1 MAPLAVVAPVESLQ
15 HGDQLA
21 PDGKIYISN
30 GNSGLRL
37 HVINNPDEPG
47 LACNMEQHGV
57 VLPRLNMNSLPNHPN
72 YFLGAVAGSVCDSLG
87 LSAFT
92 PGPSPR
98 ERGGVRAFPNP
109 SGDGQFML
117 GYPANAKIGWLE
129 VRNLA
134 GQVVLRERIPQWS
147 TVHEVDLKGEAEGMY
162 QCSMCWGAE
171 TMTTR
176 VILAGSIR

>member
-57 VLPRLNMNSLPNHPN
+57 VLPRVISNSLPNHPN
-72 YFLGAVAGSVCDSLG
+72 YHLGALSGTVCDSLG
-87 LSAFT
+87 LSALT
-92 PGPSPR
+92 PGPSPK
-98 ERGGVRAFPNP
+98 ERGVGVYPNP
-109 SGDGQFML
+109 AAGRFTL
-117 GYPANAKIGWLE
+117 TYPANAGVGWVE

-134 GQVVLRERIPQWS
+134 GQLVLRERLPQWS
-147 TVHEVDLKGEAEGMY
+147 TMHQVELQGQAAGLY
-162 QCSMCWGAE
+162 NCTLRWGTQTA
-171 TMTTR
+171 TTR
-176 VILAGSIR
+176 VMLTER